1 MKKKV
6 LLAVAMVCLVAFV
19 GTAYAVTYI
28 TIVSGGLGGT
38 YYPLGGFLAEVYNKA
53 ESMSKLLHGPLLRR
67 GKIAG

>member
-38 YYPLGGFLAEVYNKA
+38 YYP
-53 ESMSKLLHGPLLRR
+53 
-67 GKIAG
+67 